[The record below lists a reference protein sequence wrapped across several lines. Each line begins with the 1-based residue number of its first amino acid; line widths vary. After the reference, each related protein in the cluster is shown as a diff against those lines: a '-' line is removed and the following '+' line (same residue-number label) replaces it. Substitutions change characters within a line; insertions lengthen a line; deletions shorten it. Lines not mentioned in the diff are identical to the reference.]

1 MPKNV
6 QTTTQ
11 LCSFHMVVRLCSKS
25 LKVGFWNLQLPDEQ
39 GGFRKERGT
48 RDQIANICW
57 IIEKTKFQKIN
68 SASLNT
74 LCVYHNKPENSD
86 RDRNT
91 RSPYLSPEKP
101 YVGEEATV
109 RTGLGTMSWFKI
121 GKGVHQGCILS
132 PCLFNVYAEYIM

>member
-25 LKVGFWNLQLPDEQ
+25 FKASTVCEPRTSDAQ

-57 IIEKTKFQKIN
+57 IIEK
-68 SASLNT
+68 
-74 LCVYHNKPENSD
+74 NKEVP
-86 RDRNT
+86 
-91 RSPYLSPEKP
+91 K
-101 YVGEEATV
+101 
-109 RTGLGTMSWFKI
+109 K
-121 GKGVHQGCILS
+121 
-132 PCLFNVYAEYIM
+132 